1 MMLARGADWAQVVA
15 QSFRPLDQDMVREKA
30 KQEQAKQLTRFTQ
43 KRERLA
49 RRAAIFG
56 TGAVALFAF
65 DAADVT
71 SHGHLSITLTVLGGL
86 SAYVA
91 GRSFWR
97 RRTMQAPVPV
107 PLPPPSLPP
116 DAIGAPEAARLAH
129 VRAQL
134 GSMVESVSQLHPDA
148 GRELKRADDE
158 AGKSFGPLVERLQV
172 LDRIR
177 RQMPAGPAAT
187 SATESAQGIARRLDV
202 GIDSYERLLASA
214 ATMLGSPDITAHGI
228 SDELQSAAQALTAYT
243 HGLGVAAP
251 DEGNH
256 TQP

>member
-30 KQEQAKQLTRFTQ
+30 KQEQAKRLTRYAR

-49 RRAAIFG
+49 RRTAVLA
-56 TGAVALFAF
+56 TSAVAFVAVDATAELNHSTTVVLAVAGGFSAF
-65 DAADVT
+65 F
-71 SHGHLSITLTVLGGL
+71 
-86 SAYVA
+86 A